1 MKFFK
6 IMSHRLSYN
15 VNIYGLKDVLILKI
29 VIAKV
34 NGYKDVFKK
43 RKRY

>member
-6 IMSHRLSYN
+6 IMFYRLFYN
-15 VNIYGLKDVLILKI
+15 VNIYGLKDVLIFKI
-29 VIAKV
+29 VIVKV